1 MMQKSMITTVIALT
15 LFGCGGGE
23 GGSGGGTPAPTVK
36 YYNVSFLGLKVQNN
50 ETNCQIFGYNPEG
63 PQEVIA
69 FNSRPDSGYEIILHN
84 PDGSVH
90 KKYNNFSTTSFSF
103 KQNEVPNNG
112 YVSFA
117 EFNSSGISHVT
128 TLAKAL
134 LPESLNIYA
143 KGSAANN
150 CLTPSSANPNIQIQE
165 GYINPKRA
173 LDYYTGFNTAY
184 QNLDNFTEHYNL
196 TQNGNVK
203 IEFPS
208 QQRPL
213 LAVQYATNE
222 DGSELNQLIGFKFTR
237 FTERGSAAT
246 PLELT
251 ELPTE
256 VTKAPW
262 TIPNDLTLDS
272 ANIFVDGRQF
282 NAPYAYL
289 WQPLT
294 TTQNG
299 SFSYSNEIADTNYY
313 LNIKGKQSLG
323 GQADVWGVQHV
334 AQGTTNKGTSLN
346 ADNILV
352 DFPSPEV
359 PRLISCQTDSQ
370 KQCLQITSNH
380 LPNNTIQRI
389 FIRAKLNSGDQFVR
403 QVFYTPSQNELPL
416 MEFGSPGIDGQFNDL
431 LSASTSFMQTTQS
444 SIKEA
449 FLYQNQDLFG
459 MIDDFSTQNTNPRV
473 DGIPLLKNIA
483 VQQDFQDK
491 LKRHPYTWV
500 WLKTDNN

>member
-1 MMQKSMITTVIALT
+1 MQKQIITSAIALT

-23 GGSGGGTPAPTVK
+23 SGNSGNPAPPVK
-36 YYNVSFLGLKVQNN
+36 NFNVNFLGLKVQSN
-50 ETNCQIFGYNPEG
+50 ETNCQIFGYNSEES
-63 PQEVIA
+63 QKVIA
-69 FNSRPDSGYEIILHN
+69 FNSRPDSVYEIILHN

-117 EFNSSGISHVT
+117 EFNRTGINHVT
-128 TLAKAL
+128 TFAKEL

-143 KGSAANN
+143 KGSATNN
-150 CLTPSSANPNIQIQE
+150 CLTPNSANPNIQMQE
-165 GYINPKRA
+165 GYINPRRA

-184 QNLDNFTEHYNL
+184 QKLNNFTEHYNL
-196 TQNGNVK
+196 TKNGNIK

-222 DGSELNQLIGFKFTR
+222 DGSELNQLIGFKFTP
-237 FTERGSAAT
+237 FTQRGSTAT

-251 ELPTE
+251 E
-256 VTKAPW
+256 VTNTNAPW
-262 TIPNDLTLDS
+262 NTPNDLTLDS
-272 ANIFVDGRQF
+272 VNLFVDGRQF

-289 WQPLT
+289 WQPLS
-294 TTQNG
+294 TTQTG
-299 SFSYSNEIADTNYY
+299 QFSYSDHIVDTNYY
-313 LNIKGKQSLG
+313 LNIKGKQTIG
-323 GQADVWGVQHV
+323 GQVNVWGVQHV
-334 AQGTTNKGTSLN
+334 AQGTTNTGTSLN

-352 DFPSPEV
+352 DFPFPEA
-359 PRLISCQTDSQ
+359 PRLTSCQTDSQ
-370 KQCLQITSNH
+370 KQCLHITSNH
-380 LPNNTIQRI
+380 LPNHTIQRI
-389 FIRAKLNSGDQFVR
+389 FIRVKLNSGDQSVR

-459 MIDDFSTQNTNPRV
+459 MIFDFPTQNTNPRV

-483 VQQDFQDK
+483 AQQDQQDL
-491 LKRHPYTWV
+491 LKRQPYTWV
-500 WLKTDNN
+500 WLEE

>member
-1 MMQKSMITTVIALT
+1 MQKSMITTVIALT

-23 GGSGGGTPAPTVK
+23 SGSGGGTPAPTVK
-36 YYNVSFLGLKVQNN
+36 YYNVSFLDLKVQNN
-50 ETNCQIFGYNPEG
+50 ETNCQIFGYNSD
-63 PQEVIA
+63 QSKNVIA
-69 FNSRPDSGYEIILHN
+69 FASRPDSIYEIILHN

-90 KKYNNFSTTSFSF
+90 KKYDNFSTTSFSF

-150 CLTPSSANPNIQIQE
+150 CLTPSSANPNIQMQE

-196 TQNGNVK
+196 TQNGNEK

-213 LAVQYATNE
+213 LAVQYATDK
-222 DGSELNQLIGFKFTR
+222 DGSELNQLRGFKFTS

-251 ELPTE
+251 ELPEE
-256 VTKAPW
+256 VTNAPW

-299 SFSYSNEIADTNYY
+299 SFSYYEGIADTNYY
-313 LNIKGKQSLG
+313 LNIKGKQLPNG
-323 GQADVWGVQHV
+323 NPIYWGIQHV
-334 AQGTTNKGTSLN
+334 TQGTENNGASLT
-346 ADNILV
+346 ASNIL
-352 DFPSPEV
+352 DNLPQAELPT
-359 PRLISCQTDSQ
+359 LIDCQGGTQ
-370 KQCLQITSNH
+370 QCISINSADLSS
-380 LPNNTIQRI
+380 NTIQRI
-389 FIRAKLNSGDQFVR
+389 WLDAKLRSGTDLI
-403 QVFYTPSQNELPL
+403 QVLYTPLNDELPIMKFDRDL
-416 MEFGSPGIDGQFNDL
+416 DEGISSFSN
-431 LSASTSFMQTTQS
+431 ASISFMDTDSALIQET
-444 SIKEA
+444 
-449 FLYQNQDLFG
+449 FLYQHQNLF
-459 MIDDFSTQNTNPRV
+459 NRV
-473 DGIPLLKNIA
+473 INNELRKANVDNIPLLKNISA
-483 VQQDFQDK
+483 QQDFQDK